1 MAPILTDLLSQLEGH
16 PQVGVSEATS
26 EFTGDRA
33 GAVQLRRSLE
43 LLRDRYA
50 GTPLGDQLQL
60 TLEGRLTMRDL
71 AGDPEFASMAQAGMQ
86 QFAEQWEAMSPEE
99 KQKLLRESEAV
110 GKAANEELDL

>member
-1 MAPILTDLLSQLEGH
+1 MTGTPDPFE
-16 PQVGVSEATS
+16 

-43 LLRDRYA
+43 VLRDRYA

-60 TLEGRLTMRDL
+60 TLEGRMSMREL

-86 QFAEQWEAMSPEE
+86 QFADQWESMSPEE
-99 KQKLLRESEAV
+99 KQKLLREGEAYEQ
-110 GKAANEELDL
+110 AINDELDR